1 MKPSHFVVVHMPGPR
16 WKAGVAL
23 FEQDGLDLHVAH
35 YRTLLAADKLLIGGP
50 FLDERSGGFMIAAP
64 GVDEVELRAFAADDP
79 AVRSG
84 LLTFELRPW
93 LAGMQR

>member
-16 WKAGVAL
+16 WKAGLAL

-35 YRTLLAADKLLIGGP
+35 YRSLLAAGKLLIGGP

-64 GVDEVELRAFAADDP
+64 GVDEDELRVFAADDP

>member
-1 MKPSHFVVVHMPGPR
+1 
-16 WKAGVAL
+16 
-23 FEQDGLDLHVAH
+23 
-35 YRTLLAADKLLIGGP
+35 
-50 FLDERSGGFMIAAP
+50 MIAAP
-64 GVDEVELRAFAADDP
+64 GVDEDELRAFAADDP

>member
-23 FEQDGLDLHVAH
+23 FRAGRPRPARRPLPD
-35 YRTLLAADKLLIGGP
+35 LLAADKLLIGGP

-64 GVDEVELRAFAADDP
+64 GVDEDELRAFAADDP